1 MRDGVGTGLA
11 EFPADLEKHMRRILM
26 AVAMSS
32 MTVLVATSPAS
43 CSQQLMSVLALL
55 CPDCYQHYL
64 STTGK

>member
-1 MRDGVGTGLA
+1 
-11 EFPADLEKHMRRILM
+11 MRRILM

-43 CSQQLMSVLALL
+43 CSQQMMSVLALL